1 MPYIYI
7 SQYHGIE
14 WYRPYD
20 TNDWCIVQTDIVKP
34 ISIQCVTMR
43 FLNWWYI
50 YNVNHHSLPSEKHRI
65 LRFCGYS
72 LRSKSF
78 RPEDKPYSRCLLRT
92 EWPDEFEE
100 CASTISPHNCPKS
113 GPNRKPYNVAIRNG
127 LLTIIPDSNIPM
139 KSLQFN
145 KINSSQLWL
154 LNKMFTLTIDFTLL
168 ASGN

>member
-1 MPYIYI
+1 MPYI

-65 LRFCGYS
+65 LRFCPS
-72 LRSKSF
+72 NKSF

-92 EWPDEFEE
+92 EWTDEFEE
-100 CASTISPHNCPKS
+100 CASTISHNR
-113 GPNRKPYNVAIRNG
+113 RKYTWKHLR
-127 LLTIIPDSNIPM
+127 LLEKGQCFRDVLAACGHEQEIL
-139 KSLQFN
+139 SLW
-145 KINSSQLWL
+145 KI
-154 LNKMFTLTIDFTLL
+154 
-168 ASGN
+168 